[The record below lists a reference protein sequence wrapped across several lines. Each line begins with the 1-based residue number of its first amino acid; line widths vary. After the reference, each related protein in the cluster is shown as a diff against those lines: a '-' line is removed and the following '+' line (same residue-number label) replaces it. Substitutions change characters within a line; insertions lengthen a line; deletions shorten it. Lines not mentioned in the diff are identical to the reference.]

1 MSKINWKVR
10 IRNPYF
16 WGQIALTIIVTIIG
30 YAGISGSD
38 VTTWGKLFDLICMAL
53 SNPYCLFLIVVS
65 VINCINDP
73 TTKGLRDSELA
84 LEYHKPYDDHEE
96 G

>member
-10 IRNPYF
+10 ARNPYF
-16 WGQIALTIIVTIIG
+16 WGQIVVTIIVTIIG

-38 VTTWGKLFDLICMAL
+38 VTTWGKLFELIGMAL

-65 VINCINDP
+65 VVNCINDP
-73 TTKGLRDSELA
+73 TTHGVFDSENVMDY
-84 LEYHKPYDDHEE
+84 ERPKRKV
-96 G
+96 